1 MLTSGIHSLPAA
13 RFYNS
18 TRESTFGQVF
28 ENNMPDNNSFN
39 GNTTQQIE
47 LALSNSQYAYFYSCS
62 DVRKTKAYENCEVKH
77 QCMVLIISL
86 DIR

>member
-1 MLTSGIHSLPAA
+1 MLTGSVDSAHGAVFKKASKESG
-13 RFYNS
+13 
-18 TRESTFGQVF
+18 FGQVF

-62 DVRKTKAYENCEVKH
+62 DVRKTKAYKNCEVGH
-77 QCMVLIISL
+77 QFMALVI
-86 DIR
+86 

>member
-18 TRESTFGQVF
+18 TRESSFGQVF
-28 ENNMPDNNSFN
+28 ENNMPYNNSFN

-47 LALSNSQYAYFYSCS
+47 IALSNSQYTYFYSCS
-62 DVRKTKAYENCEVKH
+62 DVRKTKAYKNCKVEY
-77 QCMVLIISL
+77 QFMDLAISL
-86 DIR
+86 EIS